1 MKEKFKGFTKPIYT
15 QTPNEVFDIL
25 LNMLNGSELKV
36 LLYIIRR
43 TFGFKKESDNIS
55 LNQIVN
61 GIKKKDGSIQD
72 YGTGVSILS
81 ARKAVKGLIEKNV
94 ILKIRRKGKSGKDKS
109 PNYSLNIIKTPFI
122 KNIETFMGFTI
133 PNYTLVP
140 DEVFDL
146 LLSKLSGSEL
156 KTLLFILRQTFGY
169 SKESEDISLKRM
181 LKGYRDKYGNIVDRG
196 VGVDKKTL
204 IKTIKSLSKKKV
216 IIREK
221 RFSKEK
227 GNEPTNYRLNIKFD
241 PWSKKLPLRGGKN
254 ILSLEEI
261 ITPSVVEKIPP
272 HIKNKQLK
280 NIQQHVDDIS
290 KNENEEKTIK
300 NLLDLKIDKNIAKSL
315 IKKHGY
321 EKINTYIKY
330 LNYKL
335 DKGFKPKDSIQSFL
349 VDSIVNSYILP
360 EGFKTEE
367 ELEKERKLKKEI
379 LKRKEEIE
387 NIKIEKRR
395 KAVIEGNINILK
407 KLGYKVGKDTID
419 LWSKIKRLMKVNK
432 DYIVAMELAH
442 LVKDKENNYI
452 LVTGLFENQYKKLK
466 NHKNK
471 INSYLDK
478 VTEIKN
484 SLEIIYDRKIN
495 F

>member
-1 MKEKFKGFTKPIYT
+1 MKEKFKGFTRPTYT
-15 QTPNEVFDIL
+15 QTPNEVFDVL
-25 LNMLNGSELKV
+25 LDMLNGSELKV

-72 YGTGVSILS
+72 YGTGISKLS
-81 ARKAVKGLIEKNV
+81 ARKAVKRLIDKNV
-94 ILKIRRKGKSGKDKS
+94 ILKIRRKDKSGKDKS
-109 PNYSLNIIKTPFI
+109 PNYSLNIIENLLI
-122 KNIETFMGFTI
+122 KNRDIFMGFTI

-140 DEVFDL
+140 DEVFDV
-146 LLSKLSGSEL
+146 LLSRLSGSEL
-156 KTLLFILRQTFGY
+156 KTILYIIRLTFGY
-169 SKESEDISLKRM
+169 SKKSENISLKRL
-181 LKGYRDKYGNIVDRG
+181 LKGYKDKDGDIVDRG
-196 VGVDKKTL
+196 VGVNKKTL
-204 IKTIKSLSKKKV
+204 IKTIKILSKKKV

-227 GNEPTNYRLNIKFD
+227 GDEPTNYRLNLKFD
-241 PWSKKLPLRGGKN
+241 PWGKKLPLRGVKN
-254 ILSLEEI
+254 IPSVEEI
-261 ITPSVVEKIPP
+261 ITPPVVEKITP
-272 HIKNKQLK
+272 HIKNIHIK
-280 NIQQHVDDIS
+280 NIQQHVDVVS
-290 KNENEEKTIK
+290 KNAEEKTLR
-300 NLLDLKIDKNIAKSL
+300 NLLDLKIDKNVAKSL
-315 IKKHGY
+315 VKNHSYK
-321 EKINTYIKY
+321 KINTYIEY
-330 LNYKL
+330 LNHKL
-335 DKGFKPKDSIQSFL
+335 DKGFKPKDSIAAFL

-395 KAVIEGNINILK
+395 KTVIEENINILK
-407 KLGYKVGKDTID
+407 KLGYKIDKDTID